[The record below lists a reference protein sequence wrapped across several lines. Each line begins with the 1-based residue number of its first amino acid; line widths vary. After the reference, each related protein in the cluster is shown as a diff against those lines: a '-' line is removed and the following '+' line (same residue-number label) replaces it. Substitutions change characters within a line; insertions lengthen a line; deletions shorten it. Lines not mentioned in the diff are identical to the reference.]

1 MSENTGINPNTP
13 VQIEAGGSVG
23 ATGDAPTFD
32 TMEAIVEAQAVAK
45 KEAASDKREAKD
57 VAKDA
62 AKEVLS
68 QMADAKEDG
77 ADGKNEPA
85 AKAAERTESQLK
97 VVKAYDST
105 GKEIELSDD
114 IQIEQKVDG
123 KLVKVSL
130 SELGKNYSG
139 KVVYEKKFN
148 ELHGERTKFK
158 ESVDFV
164 NQRIDHVLQL
174 SQNDPM
180 QGFFELCKISG
191 KKPEEQIKAWGSFAE
206 EAQRWAQMSES
217 EQRAEMATRER
228 DYYKRSIEADEKT
241 KADRQAKEQREA
253 ETRQAQEQLKITPDE
268 YTAAEQ
274 FASSLYPGQELS
286 VQHVV
291 AANRLM
297 VSETVMKEVAPERLV
312 GGDPAIGELFKVAM
326 NNPEFTREDLKEIAE
341 KAFGQESA
349 KRLSRKVGTPPAK
362 TQAPRKESEKALS
375 WDDV

>member
-1 MSENTGINPNTP
+1 
-13 VQIEAGGSVG
+13 
-23 ATGDAPTFD
+23 
-32 TMEAIVEAQAVAK
+32 
-45 KEAASDKREAKD
+45 
-57 VAKDA
+57 
-62 AKEVLS
+62 
-68 QMADAKEDG
+68 
-77 ADGKNEPA
+77 
-85 AKAAERTESQLK
+85 

-253 ETRQAQEQLKITPDE
+253 ETRQVQEQLKITPEE

-362 TQAPRKESEKALS
+362 TQATRKESEKALS